1 MHPILM
7 IGTCTLKTEQRKR
20 YCDES
25 KATEGF
31 SDESLRSCEFLIVEH
46 LFRKM
51 WVTITILRT
60 EKSVEIACIIQ
71 L

>member
-1 MHPILM
+1 MKVI
-7 IGTCTLKTEQRKR
+7 
-20 YCDES
+20 S
-25 KATEGF
+25 KATE
-31 SDESLRSCEFLIVEH
+31 RSVPEMVQKLVILIVEH